1 MVTLPVWGHY
11 STKEINLWLGK
22 SYRIS
27 RCDSL
32 LYKNTLSE
40 RKPVVQKVLFWPFN
54 GKSAKVSKKK
64 EKSLI
69 SIFFDLFYADIPL
82 VFVWFCLLIFFFP
95 HLWGGTS
102 LLMAFT
108 FRSYMEFTIAYV
120 FFLFSSL
127 FYFPNLVPFFS
138 FIALPPQLFGQAWL
152 QWRELYLYS
161 QNDKQKETRAV
172 THHRHWELKRCM
184 EAWLGYLNLHREKK
198 LQNGEWKW
206 CVRAEHGSAPLLRA
220 QWFFFFFFL
229 YSERL

>member
-22 SYRIS
+22 SYHIS

-54 GKSAKVSKKK
+54 GKSGKVSKKK

-82 VFVWFCLLIFFFP
+82 VFGFACWLFL

-108 FRSYMEFTIAYV
+108 FRSYMEFTIACV

-138 FIALPPQLFGQAWL
+138 
-152 QWRELYLYS
+152 
-161 QNDKQKETRAV
+161 
-172 THHRHWELKRCM
+172 
-184 EAWLGYLNLHREKK
+184 
-198 LQNGEWKW
+198 
-206 CVRAEHGSAPLLRA
+206 PLLPC
-220 QWFFFFFFL
+220 L
-229 YSERL
+229 LNCLVRLGCSGESCIYTARMTSRRRLGQ